1 MVRVHRS
8 PSAEYSPEGYTRLA
22 NAIVV
27 LAAKDYRRALIAL
40 KKNRHNSLAMDK
52 AMECEKFF
60 DGDWIAVLTTID
72 GKWLKNRLREE
83 VRDQ

>member
-8 PSAEYSPEGYTRLA
+8 PSAEYSPEGYTRLS

-40 KKNRHNSLAMDK
+40 KKNRYNSLR
-52 AMECEKFF
+52 E
-60 DGDWIAVLTTID
+60 VLR
-72 GKWLKNRLREE
+72 WRLDCRPDNH
-83 VRDQ
+83 RR